1 MHLHGRNAR
10 SYSDPMRLTTYTDY
24 TLRVLMYVAA
34 RPERVAT
41 IGEIASAYGISR
53 NHLMKVV
60 NQLGSWGLLANVRG
74 KGGGMRLGRPAA
86 SIILGE
92 VIRRSEPDL
101 ALVPCFQP
109 VDGPCVIRPACNL
122 RHALDEAR
130 DAFLA
135 VLDRYTLADLVA
147 NRSALWELLDR
158 GPGGMAAPAL
168 DEVAEPGGMGLDPVS

>member
-1 MHLHGRNAR
+1 
-10 SYSDPMRLTTYTDY
+10 MRLTTYTDY

-34 RPERVAT
+34 RPERLAT
-41 IGEIASAYGISR
+41 ISEIAGAYGISR

-60 NQLGSWGLLANVRG
+60 NQLGTWGLLANVRG

-86 SIILGE
+86 SIVLGK
-92 VIRRSEPDL
+92 VIRKSEPMAL
-101 ALVPCFQP
+101 APCFQP

-130 DAFLA
+130 EAFLA

-147 NRSALWELLDR
+147 NRSALTELLER
-158 GPGGMAAPAL
+158 GPAGMAAATF
-168 DEVAEPGGMGLDPVS
+168 DEAAGA

>member
-1 MHLHGRNAR
+1 
-10 SYSDPMRLTTYTDY
+10 MRLTTYTDY

-34 RPERVAT
+34 RPERLAT
-41 IGEIASAYGISR
+41 ISEIAGAYGISR

-60 NQLGSWGLLANVRG
+60 NQLGTWGLLANVRG

-86 SIILGE
+86 SIVLGE
-92 VIRRSEPDL
+92 VIRKSEPMAL
-101 ALVPCFQP
+101 APCFQP

-130 DAFLA
+130 EAFLA

-147 NRSALWELLDR
+147 NRSALTELLER
-158 GPGGMAAPAL
+158 GPAGMAAATF
-168 DEVAEPGGMGLDPVS
+168 DEAAGA